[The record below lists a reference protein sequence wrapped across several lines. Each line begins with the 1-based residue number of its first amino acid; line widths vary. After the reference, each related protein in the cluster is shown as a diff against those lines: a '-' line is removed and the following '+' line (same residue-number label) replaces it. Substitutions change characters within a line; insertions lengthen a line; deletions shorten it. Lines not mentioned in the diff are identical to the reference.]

1 MLKRKNDRQPSQRLE
16 EERYPNDYWLDEEDG
31 GEDIPEP
38 ADSSKP
44 VSGRLHSEPMVT
56 GYEALERQR
65 GVRRPNRKLTRR
77 EKKALK
83 RAQKYEAKLHK
94 EHEKADK
101 KNAKKEAKLAAK
113 AEKQAMREAKKSAKK
128 KKSSSATAPPRQ
140 QTEGKKVSG
149 GKGSTTEKKVANAAK
164 DKRIT
169 AQQSIPYHEMG
180 RDGICRVQDKFYSKT
195 IRFYDINYQLAQN
208 EDKNAIFENWCDFL
222 NYFDSTIHFQLSFI
236 NQHSNMAEYE
246 KVIHINPQEDEFDD
260 LRMEFAQM
268 LNNQLAKGNN
278 GLMRTKYITFGI
290 EAENLRKK
298 KMVRDYASKERRK
311 EKEASE
317 ESKTA
322 KREAARYR
330 ETSEVA
336 EESLDGFSEE
346 IKGKS
351 KRERVLKE
359 QRKKSSRLSFGD
371 ESDGMVH
378 GAGIGI
384 RSSASAVKDAAATAA
399 HWKTHEAEDDNAAVE
414 GAHRAELAGEN
425 LARKSIYT
433 RERLKQRRE
442 QSKRLK
448 ESVLDEAEKS
458 RLMFESVYGNEA
470 KNMVKKEAEQKRKS
484 ALQKLFQKKRY
495 QKQYQ
500 AAKQSKKAKD
510 AAITSAQ
517 KFTEKAKDAVKMI
530 VAQNRGI
537 FATVAIFGLI
547 FVLIAASFTSCSASL
562 QGASSAIISTSY
574 SSTDED
580 IYAAENAYRALEEA
594 LNTQINQMESTHPD
608 YDEYRYQIDEIGHN
622 PYQLLSYL
630 TVKYGGFTYDEVAEE
645 IESIFRQQYG
655 ITTDSTRETV
665 TETKTVR
672 VGESLGQVVTSGYC
686 NCSICCGQ
694 WSGGPTASG
703 AMPTANH
710 TIAVDASNPFVPM
723 GTHVIMNGVEYVV
736 EDTGAFA
743 RYGVQFDVYY
753 DNHAAASAHG
763 HQTWEAYIADSNGS
777 QEVQVTTT
785 KEVNRLDVTM
795 TNRNLDTVLRSR
807 MTEEEQE
814 RYDAYNKY
822 YGNRDYLFDLNS
834 IPTGSG
840 GFGYTIPADALS
852 DPQFAKMI
860 REAEKYL
867 GVPYVWGGYSPSG
880 FDCSGFVSW
889 VINNCGNGWNIGR
902 CTADGLRSHCSQ
914 VSPSEAKPGDLIFF
928 QGTYNTS
935 GASHVGI
942 YVGNNMMIHCGK
954 PVQYTSIASAYWQE
968 HFMAFG
974 RLH

>member
-1 MLKRKNDRQPSQRLE
+1 MLKRKNKKALPEQLE
-16 EERYPNDYWLDEEDG
+16 DSLYPDDYWLDKEDG
-31 GEDIPEP
+31 QEVSEPLPDGEN
-38 ADSSKP
+38 P
-44 VSGRLHSEPMVT
+44 VSGKLRKEPMVT

-65 GVRRPNRKLTRR
+65 GVRRPKRKITRR

-83 RAQKYEAKLHK
+83 QAQKYEAKLRK
-94 EHEKADK
+94 EQERADK
-101 KNAKKEAKLAAK
+101 KSEKREAKLAEK
-113 AEKQAMREAKKSAKK
+113 AEKEAMRQAKKDAKK
-128 KKSSSATAPPRQ
+128 RKSKPASTSGQKAAGNRKPVKTGTNKTAVKAD
-140 QTEGKKVSG
+140 TAK
-149 GKGSTTEKKVANAAK
+149 EKQ
-164 DKRIT
+164 IS
-169 AQQSIPYHEMG
+169 AQQSIPYHEMAK
-180 RDGICRVQDKFYSKT
+180 DGICRVQDKFYSKT

-236 NQHSNMAEYE
+236 NQHSNMAEFE
-246 KVIHINPQEDEFDD
+246 KVILIKPQDDEFDE

-268 LNNQLAKGNN
+268 LKNQL
-278 GLMRTKYITFGI
+278 
-290 EAENLRKK
+290 
-298 KMVRDYASKERRK
+298 
-311 EKEASE
+311 
-317 ESKTA
+317 
-322 KREAARYR
+322 
-330 ETSEVA
+330 
-336 EESLDGFSEE
+336 
-346 IKGKS
+346 
-351 KRERVLKE
+351 
-359 QRKKSSRLSFGD
+359 
-371 ESDGMVH
+371 
-378 GAGIGI
+378 
-384 RSSASAVKDAAATAA
+384 
-399 HWKTHEAEDDNAAVE
+399 
-414 GAHRAELAGEN
+414 
-425 LARKSIYT
+425 
-433 RERLKQRRE
+433 
-442 QSKRLK
+442 
-448 ESVLDEAEKS
+448 
-458 RLMFESVYGNEA
+458 
-470 KNMVKKEAEQKRKS
+470 
-484 ALQKLFQKKRY
+484 
-495 QKQYQ
+495 
-500 AAKQSKKAKD
+500 
-510 AAITSAQ
+510 
-517 KFTEKAKDAVKMI
+517 
-530 VAQNRGI
+530 
-537 FATVAIFGLI
+537 
-547 FVLIAASFTSCSASL
+547 
-562 QGASSAIISTSY
+562 Y

-580 IYAAENAYRALEEA
+580 IYAAENAYKALEEA
-594 LNTQINQMESTHPD
+594 LNTQINQIESRHPD

-622 PYQLLSYL
+622 PYQLISYL
-630 TVKYGGFTYDEVAEE
+630 TVKYGGFTYAEVADE
-645 IESIFRQQYG
+645 IKEIFQQQYG
-655 ITTDSTRETV
+655 INTQSTRETV

-710 TIAVDASNPFVPM
+710 TIAVDATNPFVPI
-723 GTHVIMNGVEYVV
+723 GTHVVMNGVEYVV

-777 QEVQVTTT
+777 QEVEVTTT

-795 TNRNLDTVLRSR
+795 TNHNLDTVLRSR

-814 RYDAYNKY
+814 RYDAYNRY

-834 IPTGSG
+834 IPTGSS
-840 GFGYTIPADALS
+840 GFGYTIPGEALS

-902 CTADGLRSHCSQ
+902 CTADELRSHCSQ

-954 PVQYTSIASAYWQE
+954 PVQYTSIASSYWQE